1 MKKYIPLVALFICG
15 ITMKSFGGNFWNAK
29 AETPEMLSGNRQ
41 IIPDHYLVYSLQVQ
55 AMKNE
60 LQQAPMEFTTAA
72 ATAPVAL
79 TLPMPDGTWMSFAMV
94 ESPVMHPEL
103 AAKYPFIKTYSGRGI
118 QDQSAWVRI
127 DFTQFGFHA
136 MMRVGQNDIFID
148 PYNMQTTSDYLVYYR
163 KDLTQSSNKI
173 VCAFDD
179 LPENLSAQRMAQP
192 SLPASVNRSIGTNL
206 RTYRL
211 ALACTGEYAAYYGG
225 TVAGALSGM
234 VTSIN
239 RVTGVY
245 ESEVDIRLNLIAN
258 TDTLI
263 FLNANT
269 DPYTN
274 NNGSTM
280 LGQNQTTVTAR
291 IGSANYDIGHVFS
304 TGGGGIASLGCVC
317 NNGNKAQGVTGS
329 PTPINDAFN
338 IDYVAHEMGHQFG
351 GNHTFNS
358 VSGSCNGN
366 RASNAAYEP
375 GSGVTIMGYA
385 GICGSDDLAAH
396 SIAYFHTKSFDEIVN
411 YSTLST
417 GNSCPVNTL
426 TFNNAPY
433 VSPGG
438 TFNVPVGTA
447 FKLNGSGTDPD
458 GDSLTYSWEQ
468 FDLGPAGTWNNPSG
482 NAPIYR
488 SYAPATSALRY
499 FPKISVLLNQTNVKG
514 ELITTYA
521 RNMHF
526 RLIARDNKPNGGGVT
541 YNDTI
546 TTVNVIQTS
555 APFAVTYPNVTGIS
569 WPALSTQTI
578 TWEVGG
584 TDAAPFNEQLVNI
597 YLSINNGTS
606 FPITIATAVPNNG
619 SYTFTVPNN
628 QSNTCRVWVEG
639 ASSGSIFFDINDK
652 AFAIVAPVGLS
663 ELKVFDQLTIYPN
676 PAQDRLWVYLGNQ
689 IQENVTLKM
698 YGVNGQQVLEQL
710 IVKDKNAA
718 QVELNTKH
726 LEKGL
731 YFLKAES
738 GSGSAIRKVV
748 IQ

>member
-1 MKKYIPLVALFICG
+1 
-15 ITMKSFGGNFWNAK
+15 MKSFGGNFWNAK